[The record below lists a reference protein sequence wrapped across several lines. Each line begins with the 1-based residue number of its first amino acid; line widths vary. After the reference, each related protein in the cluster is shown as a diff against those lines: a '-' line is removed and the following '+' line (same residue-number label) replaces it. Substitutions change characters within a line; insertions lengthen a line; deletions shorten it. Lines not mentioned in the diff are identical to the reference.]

1 MCGSTG
7 NRYRDLISACIVLLN
22 FACWSKNGYFSVW
35 DKSGVVGIEACIFC
49 FECET

>member
-7 NRYRDLISACIVLLN
+7 NGHRDLISACIILLN

-35 DKSGVVGIEACIFC
+35 DKWSGWDRSMHILF
-49 FECET
+49 